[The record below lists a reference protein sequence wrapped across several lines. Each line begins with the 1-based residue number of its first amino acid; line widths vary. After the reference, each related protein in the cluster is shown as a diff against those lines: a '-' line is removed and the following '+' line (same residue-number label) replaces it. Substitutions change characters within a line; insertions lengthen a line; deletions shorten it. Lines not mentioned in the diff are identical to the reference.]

1 MKPSL
6 LIPPPSLLSAGLS
19 VVELALCVVIGII
32 AAVILIISAVLAI
45 VCSVK
50 YFRRTKSAGHYD
62 VRQDSPL
69 GMFDRQPSLRD
80 RKDNSGVLS
89 TSPSRDLL
97 DTLQKSPSQGKGGSS
112 FQYNSN
118 PYSVNPGGVQLDLYS
133 NRLSGNSTPLHG
145 TATSTPLHGT
155 VASTSLFSTEEHTS
169 LTGPLPNFPRSNL
182 EVTSQPPLYVLCA
195 ATHIRL

>member
-1 MKPSL
+1 M
-6 LIPPPSLLSAGLS
+6 LS
-19 VVELALCVVIGII
+19 VVDIVLCVVIVVI
-32 AAVILIISAVLAI
+32 AVLILTVSAILAI
-45 VCSVK
+45 VCSLK
-50 YFRRTKSAGHYD
+50 YFRRSKSAGHYD

-89 TSPSRDLL
+89 TSPSNDLL
-97 DTLQKSPSQGKGGSS
+97 DTLQKSPPDHLGSS
-112 FQYNSN
+112 FQYMPN
-118 PYSVNPGGVQLDLYS
+118 PSYSLNPVGVQLDLYS

-155 VASTSLFSTEEHTS
+155 VASTSLLSSEEHTS

-182 EVTSQPPLYVLCA
+182 EVTTMCGVAICV
-195 ATHIRL
+195 